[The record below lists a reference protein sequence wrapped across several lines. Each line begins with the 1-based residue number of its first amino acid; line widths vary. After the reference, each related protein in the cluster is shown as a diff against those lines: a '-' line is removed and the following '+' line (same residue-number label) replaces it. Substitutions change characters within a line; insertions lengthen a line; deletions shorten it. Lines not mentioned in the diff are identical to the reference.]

1 MKVWITRYALTVGI
15 FEVDAEQ
22 SDRTSG
28 MVSYKRSPD
37 SLMEFAHG
45 KDWHV
50 MRETAVARAEEMKIA
65 KLQSLEKQI
74 KKVSKI
80 TFEAKP

>member
-1 MKVWITRYALTVGI
+1 MKVWITRYALTAGI
-15 FEVDAEQ
+15 LEVDAKISEGMA
-22 SDRTSG
+22 SFKRT
-28 MVSYKRSPD
+28 PD
-37 SLMEFAHG
+37 SYIEYVHG
-45 KDWHV
+45 KDWHETKDQAL
-50 MRETAVARAEEMKIA
+50 MRAGEMKIA

>member
-15 FEVDAEQ
+15 LEVDAEI
-22 SDRTSG
+22 SEGMASFKRTLD
-28 MVSYKRSPD
+28 SYT
-37 SLMEFAHG
+37 EYAHG
-45 KDWHV
+45 KDWHQ
-50 MRETAVARAEEMKIA
+50 TKDQALIRAGEMKIA

>member
-1 MKVWITRYALTVGI
+1 MKVWITRYALTSGI
-15 FEVDAEQ
+15 FEVEATL
-22 SDRTSG
+22 SDRSPS
-28 MVSYKRSPD
+28 MVTYRRSPD
-37 SLMEFAHG
+37 SLLEFAHG
-45 KDWHV
+45 NDWHV

-74 KKVSKI
+74 RKVSKI